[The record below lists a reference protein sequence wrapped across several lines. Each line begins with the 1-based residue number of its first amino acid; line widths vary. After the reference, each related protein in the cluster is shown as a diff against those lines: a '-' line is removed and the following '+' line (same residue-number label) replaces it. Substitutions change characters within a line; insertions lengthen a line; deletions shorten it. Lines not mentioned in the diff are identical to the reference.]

1 MLALPLPR
9 PSEWAKV
16 VEFAPPKQGDNTGLI
31 SLKGARTIQ
40 LTTLVKKGL
49 PFRTPTLPLEC
60 TTIAEFMGS
69 KGRGNLSVAIEL
81 TPELWDV
88 FHGLDLEFQ
97 AFMIANARKLFSA
110 KDAEYI
116 ARDNSAIVLKQ
127 PKPLARY
134 RPDGTPDYSTLLRF
148 RISGRGAE
156 VSGFDVKEGS
166 RDSSSMYV
174 TNVQYKDQIDALP
187 PNATRLCMATGT
199 GADGTKRVATLLR
212 RNAEATT
219 APGARKMRYVG
230 PGDMRKGNILDAK
243 FAVSHWALVNGAGS
257 ICLRLT
263 DCIFENI
270 DDVQVLPEGFVLA
283 NDEEEPPLLALPP
296 PLTPHDP
303 RLAKVVQEPPAAPAR
318 PPTKRQRFEAAS
330 SATSAITCEG
340 CKADA
345 PDQKSH
351 MGMGGCLAQGDEE
364 ETRDGFD

>member
-9 PSEWAKV
+9 PADWSKV

-31 SLKGARTIQ
+31 SLKGGRTIQ
-40 LTTLVKKGL
+40 LTNLSKKGL
-49 PFRTPTLPLEC
+49 SFRTPTLPLEC

-97 AFMIANARKLFSA
+97 SFMITNARKLFSA
-110 KDAEYI
+110 KDAEFI

-127 PKPLARY
+127 PKPLARF

-174 TNVQYKDQIDALP
+174 TNVQFKDQVDALA
-187 PNATRLCMATGT
+187 PNATRLCIATGT
-199 GADGTKRVATLLR
+199 NADGTKKVATLLR
-212 RNAEATT
+212 RSAEATS

-230 PGDMRKGNILDAK
+230 PGDMHKGNILDAK

-283 NDEEEPPLLALPP
+283 NDEEDPAPLALPP
-296 PLTPHDP
+296 PATPHDRIKP
-303 RLAKVVQEPPAAPAR
+303 SATEPPAAPTR
-318 PPTKRQRFEAAS
+318 PPSKRQRFEAAS
-330 SATSAITCEG
+330 SSTSLITCEG

-345 PDQKSH
+345 PDQKGH
-351 MGMGGCLAQGDEE
+351 MGIGGCLAQGDEE
-364 ETRDGFD
+364 ETRDGYE